1 VTLVLLV
8 RHGLTASTGSVLTGR
23 MPGIGLDD
31 RGQGQAAAVGA
42 RLAGVPLD
50 AIISS
55 PLQRCLETAAA
66 IGAARS
72 AGLDPATP
80 RSAGLDPATPR
91 SAGLDPATPRSAGLD
106 PATPPN
112 GHQVAITEDDRFAEV
127 AYGDW
132 TGKPLKRLAKE
143 PLWRVV
149 QAHPSAVRFPGP
161 DGESLPGVQ
170 ERAVAA
176 IRDWN
181 TRLGPKAVYLVCSH
195 GDVIKSIIADSLG
208 LHLDMFQRIQ
218 VDPCSVSL
226 IRYTPLRPFVLRMN
240 DTGASLGGVAGSRPA
255 ERGVAGSR
263 PAERGVAEAEPA
275 GSEPG
280 WPAAEAAGRSGL
292 GEGDAVIG
300 GGAGG

>member
-1 VTLVLLV
+1 MTLVLLV

-31 RGQGQAAAVGA
+31 RGRGQAAAVGA
-42 RLAGVPLD
+42 RLADVPLD

-55 PLQRCLETAAA
+55 PLQRCRETAAA
-66 IGAARS
+66 IAAARS
-72 AGLDPATP
+72 VGL
-80 RSAGLDPATPR
+80 GPATPR

-112 GHQVAITEDDRFAEV
+112 GHQVAVTEDDRFAEV

-132 TGKPLKRLAKE
+132 TGKPIKRLAKE

-161 DGESLPGVQ
+161 DGESLPSVQ
-170 ERAVAA
+170 DRAVAA

-181 TRLGPKAVYLVCSH
+181 ERLGPKAVYLVCSH

-240 DTGASLGGVAGSRPA
+240 DTGAGLGGVAGSRQA
-255 ERGVAGSR
+255 QGGVAGSGQ
-263 PAERGVAEAEPA
+263 AERELATAEPA
-275 GSEPG
+275 AGESGRPDG
-280 WPAAEAAGRSGL
+280 TAAGLSGL